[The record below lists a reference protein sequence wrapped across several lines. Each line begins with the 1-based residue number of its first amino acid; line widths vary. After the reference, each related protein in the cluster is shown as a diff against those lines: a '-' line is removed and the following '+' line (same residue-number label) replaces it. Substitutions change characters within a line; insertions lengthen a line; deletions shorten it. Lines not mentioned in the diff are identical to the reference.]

1 MDSLIN
7 NDTHNLHWSLEFEE
21 SRRLLRVLFPDH
33 ELFQRSMDPPVP
45 SRAVPGQPPLDL
57 FQVIEMLR
65 KTKHY
70 GPMDGDPKK
79 SRWLNGSMAMESES
93 HMAKFLNSVM
103 DTIEEVVGRKFK
115 RKQ

>member
-1 MDSLIN
+1 MDS
-7 NDTHNLHWSLEFEE
+7 
-21 SRRLLRVLFPDH
+21 
-33 ELFQRSMDPPVP
+33 PVP
-45 SRAVPGQPPLDL
+45 SRTVLGQPPLDL
-57 FQVIEMLR
+57 FQVIEMLQ

-79 SRWLNGSMAMESES
+79 SHWLNGSVATESKS
-93 HMAKFLNSVM
+93 HMEKFLNAVM